1 MLSESPEEKV
11 EYTYNGANQLTGT
24 LNDNGTYSSYKYD
37 GIGRLVSREVAEYD
51 PKLVAEYNENGLK
64 LMEEFK
70 SNTSNDSA
78 PGNSNNKGKNN
89 KNDKQKEI
97 PKGLIDN
104 ENAKAYGVY
113 KKLEGQPGQEG
124 PELPKLDVEIERYDY
139 IGTSNVQHKVY
150 SEKGSPMNEYYY
162 ANGEVVAQKMFG
174 LKGRIS
180 PSKEET
186 INTNGALMYYEFDGL
201 SSTTALR
208 DRHGDKIEDYRY
220 DVFGNIQTGITS
232 PYNLRGYT
240 GHLYDD
246 KASLVY
252 MNARWYNPNVG
263 RFMTEDTYRGN
274 ISNPQSLNQ
283 YAYALNN
290 PVNYVD
296 PTGHL
301 AEYTEDQIKNMSRD
315 ELDDKLK
322 EMSDIWFEDED
333 EFLETGKYT
342 EKQNIA
348 HQNAELMRKLRPKT
362 YYLADTNTKYGD
374 WNKAIK
380 DDNGSRI
387 IYTYERTVK
396 ITEIYKNDYDTKE
409 IFGNGVEKYDVTVTA
424 AELAKSNQEAIKI
437 SAGSI
442 DLEWNEKIYE
452 TEPNESDFLNLDDL
466 DNYKTRKD
474 SGATVIE
481 QLNPEYVTE
490 IYVDEEIE
498 KVRNEMNSNNW
509 FVKTKAHAKA
519 ISIVWKIRFNNANNS
534 YLSAINP
541 SDREVAEIALDMSL
555 GYVGGEM
562 LGGLINSTGYLFKG
576 ISKLVQ
582 DGTKVFNKFDLKSTY
597 VKPKHLSTTGGNGAK
612 FLGDSKEAAEAILRD
627 AMENGSIVDVLDNGL
642 TSQGRQSYE
651 IIIKAGK
658 QVGTKGE
665 EMIKIILSDD
675 GGMLSAFPIK

>member
-1 MLSESPEEKV
+1 
-11 EYTYNGANQLTGT
+11 
-24 LNDNGTYSSYKYD
+24 
-37 GIGRLVSREVAEYD
+37 
-51 PKLVAEYNENGLK
+51 
-64 LMEEFK
+64 MEEFK

-78 PGNSNNKGKNN
+78 LGNSNNKGKNN
-89 KNDKQKEI
+89 NAKNNKQKEI
-97 PKGLIDN
+97 PKGLIGN

-113 KKLEGQPGQEG
+113 KKLERQTGQEG
-124 PELPKLDVEIERYDY
+124 PEGLELPKIDVEIERYDY

-186 INTNGALMYYEFDGL
+186 INTNGGLMYYEFDGL

-263 RFMTEDTYRGN
+263 RFMTEDTYRGD

-301 AEYTEDQIKNMSRD
+301 AVYTESKILAMSRSEVD
-315 ELDDKLK
+315 SEISS
-322 EMSDIWFEDED
+322 MSKIWFEDYD
-333 EFLETGKYT
+333 IFKETGKHT

-374 WNKAIK
+374 WNEAIK

-387 IYTYERTVK
+387 IYTYERTVT
-396 ITEIYKNDYDTKE
+396 ITKIYKNDYDTKE
-409 IFGNGVEKYDVTVTA
+409 IPGTGVEKYDVTVTA
-424 AELAKSNQEAIKI
+424 AELAQGNQEAIKR
-437 SAGSI
+437 SVGSI

-452 TEPNESDFLNLDDL
+452 TEPNELDFLNLDDL

-474 SGATVIE
+474 SGATVFE

-498 KVRNEMNSNNW
+498 KVSNEMDSNNW
-509 FVKTKAHAKA
+509 FVKIKAYGKA
-519 ISIVWKIRFNNANNS
+519 ISIVWENRLNYATNS

-541 SDREVAEIALDMSL
+541 SDREVAKIALDMSL
-555 GYVGGEM
+555 AYVGGEM
-562 LGGLINSTGYLFKG
+562 LGGLIDSTRYLFKG
-576 ISKLVQ
+576 MSKANFASAEKLASHFAKHGDEFKGIYKNADEFLEGAQ
-582 DGTKVFNKFDLKSTY
+582 DVMQNGTKVSYTY
-597 VKPKHLSTTGGNGAK
+597 KDEIRTGYLRFMGNNSKGGAK
-612 FLGDSKEAAEAILRD
+612 FEF
-627 AMENGSIVDVLDNGL
+627 
-642 TSQGRQSYE
+642 
-651 IIIKAGK
+651 
-658 QVGTKGE
+658 VGTNNLGE
-665 EMIKIILSDD
+665 ITTYHVESGKTFWK
-675 GGMLSAFPIK
+675 MLNGENIQVINPLD